1 MQINL
6 IDDLRESKQLQN
18 NRVIINREK
27 ILLKLDDT
35 ECNKNRRNR
44 SVSKIYKFY
53 FK

>member
-44 SVSKIYKFY
+44 RVTKIQKFY